1 MSHGRTGALLRE
13 QEGSSLP
20 EAEDREGQG
29 RAGQSQ
35 EGLGRAGLDQ
45 AQGSGTALLLDGVLG
60 TRPIS
65 VAKSHQA
72 AHNMCTFPCV
82 RYTSVFKGV
91 RARWEASIGLN
102 SKALV
107 AVPALH
113 YGLPGAHPV

>member
-1 MSHGRTGALLRE
+1 MGGQELCSLSRRGAHCPRLRTERGGA
-13 QEGSSLP
+13 
-20 EAEDREGQG
+20 GQG
-29 RAGQSQ
+29 RAG
-35 EGLGRAGLDQ
+35 RAGQDQ
-45 AQGSGTALLLDGVLG
+45 AQGSGTAPLLDGVLG

-72 AHNMCTFPCV
+72 AHNMCTFPYVC
-82 RYTSVFKGV
+82 YTSVFKGA
-91 RARWEASIGLN
+91 RATWEASIGLN